1 MANAGNAK
9 KVVSTQKGATRG
21 AKLPDIGSELPPP
34 PSAALDDILD
44 AGARCFARF
53 GLRRTSVQDV
63 ARELGV
69 DRTTIYRR
77 IGNIDE
83 IARLLAA
90 RELHRFLG
98 DLTTLATTAAP
109 SPEAVVEALV
119 ALIERARA
127 HPVIVKLLADERE
140 LVGSVVAQY
149 ARPFI
154 KRTSAA
160 IAPLIEVAMQSG
172 QLARRDPQVVAEWLV
187 RMGASLVLV
196 RPEGDLRAVLGDLLI
211 PALRPEPAVPTK
223 RATRTRKTAKA

>member
-1 MANAGNAK
+1 MANAVNAK
-9 KVVSTQKGATRG
+9 KAAKAAQGARG
-21 AKLPDIGSELPPP
+21 AKLPDIGSELPAP
-34 PSAALDDILD
+34 PSAVLDDILD

-98 DLTTLATTAAP
+98 DLTSLATTAAP
-109 SPEAVVEALV
+109 SPEAVVDALV
-119 ALIERARA
+119 TLIERARD
-127 HPVIVKLLADERE
+127 HPVIVKLLADERP

-154 KRTSAA
+154 KRTSVA
-160 IAPLIEVAMQSG
+160 IAPLIEMAMQSG

-196 RPEGDLRAVLGDLLI
+196 QPAGDLRPLLAELLI
-211 PALRPEPAVPTK
+211 PALRPVPAVAAK